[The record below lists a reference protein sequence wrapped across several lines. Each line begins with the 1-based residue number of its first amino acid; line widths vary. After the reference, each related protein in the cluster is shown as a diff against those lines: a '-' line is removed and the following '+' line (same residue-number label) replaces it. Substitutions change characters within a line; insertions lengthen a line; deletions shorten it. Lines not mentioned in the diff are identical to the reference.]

1 MHIFQ
6 KEAKAIADAK
16 RQEAAAKRKAQA
28 EEAKAIAAA
37 KREGK
42 LYLRWIFWLFTLMTA
57 FIFN

>member
-42 LYLRWIFWLFTLMTA
+42 LYLRWIF
-57 FIFN
+57 